1 MTTVIKL
8 SPQQTA
14 FLDWIKNGVGSCVL
28 IAVAGAGKTFS
39 LVKAIELLKGS
50 TAVLAFNKKIADE
63 IGEKIAHVAS
73 ALAGTV
79 HSFGFRALGKAYGKI
94 KVDGYKVNNLVQD
107 LILNDRPD
115 LKPYEA
121 AIVKLVGYAKQR
133 ALGVIG
139 SIDDD
144 SAWFDIIVHFDVFA
158 DVDEDEENP
167 IPQEEVVRV
176 ARLILN
182 KSNKI
187 TNVVDFDDMV
197 YLPTFLN
204 VPMNRFDNVLV
215 DEAQDTNAA
224 RRALVRALLK
234 PNGRLVAVG
243 DPCQAIYG
251 FTGADNDSLDL
262 IKRDF
267 DAIELPLIV
276 TYRCPKAVVSFAQQW
291 VSHIEAAETAP
302 EGSVGNVEMVDFM
315 ARKDLDGSSVVL
327 CRLTA
332 PIVELAF
339 KLIRQRVPCKVE
351 GRDVGKSLEKLA
363 TRWKVKNTADLID
376 KLIEWKETEKTKLL
390 ARKQETK
397 AQHVDDT
404 VETLLVIIENVNA
417 EGKHSIKDVVTA
429 IDGLFADGEKKILT
443 LSTIHKSK
451 GREWKNVFWYDRIS
465 TCPSKYARQ
474 AWQKDQ
480 ERNLMYVAAT
490 RAKANLFDLAK
501 LPKVA

>member
-251 FTGADNDSLDL
+251 FHFCNAM
-262 IKRDF
+262 
-267 DAIELPLIV
+267 
-276 TYRCPKAVVSFAQQW
+276 
-291 VSHIEAAETAP
+291 TA
-302 EGSVGNVEMVDFM
+302 
-315 ARKDLDGSSVVL
+315 
-327 CRLTA
+327 
-332 PIVELAF
+332 
-339 KLIRQRVPCKVE
+339 
-351 GRDVGKSLEKLA
+351 
-363 TRWKVKNTADLID
+363 
-376 KLIEWKETEKTKLL
+376 
-390 ARKQETK
+390 
-397 AQHVDDT
+397 
-404 VETLLVIIENVNA
+404 
-417 EGKHSIKDVVTA
+417 
-429 IDGLFADGEKKILT
+429 
-443 LSTIHKSK
+443 
-451 GREWKNVFWYDRIS
+451 
-465 TCPSKYARQ
+465 
-474 AWQKDQ
+474 
-480 ERNLMYVAAT
+480 
-490 RAKANLFDLAK
+490 ANLRKLNGMDERLWEGIAYEDNMFKHQIQNLGLRFEFIDDPFVYHQWHDRFYEITEELVKRNYTTYLELQKSADYRAVHVITPDL
-501 LPKVA
+501 